1 MVIISFIN
9 IPLSDIYLD
18 KKSPLI
24 KTEAIAL
31 SANIFIRTYTLER
44 LEQLRSADKKALC
57 FIRSAVD
64 CHFVHHLASFS
75 YISKL

>member
-1 MVIISFIN
+1 
-9 IPLSDIYLD
+9 LD